1 MEEKRKTHTSSA
13 VKNRY
18 NQKHYKVFRASLKH
32 DLYDEVEQYKEKHD
46 LSNPQFIR
54 KALDALQEKENQ

>member
-18 NQKHYKVFRASLKH
+18 NQKHYKVFRASIKP
-32 DLYDEVEQYKEKHD
+32 DLYEKIENYKNENN
-46 LSNPQFIR
+46 LSNPKLLE
-54 KALDALQEKENQ
+54 KAIELLLEQLKG

>member
-18 NQKHYKVFRASLKH
+18 NQKHYKVFRASIKH
-32 DLYDEVEQYKEKHD
+32 ELYERIEDYKQKNNM
-46 LSNPQFIR
+46 SNPQFLE
-54 KALDALQEKENQ
+54 KAIELLTK

>member
-1 MEEKRKTHTSSA
+1 MEQKRKTVTSSA

-32 DLYDEVEQYKEKHD
+32 ELYDEIENYKKENN
-46 LSNPQFIR
+46 LNNPQFLAKAMEILR
-54 KALDALQEKENQ
+54 K